1 MMIMPSPHKTPV
13 IDICNLSLEF
23 PSPRGAVK
31 ALKDVSLH
39 INPGE
44 IVGLVG
50 ESGSGK
56 SVIAMSAM
64 RLLPQGQFRQTG
76 GTVRVLGSD
85 IMAMSEAELERR
97 RGRDIAM
104 VFQEPMNAL
113 NPTIRIGRQITAI
126 LRRHQGIDHQTA
138 IARALSLLESM
149 QVDDAL
155 RVMDSYPHMLSGGMR
170 QRVLLAMAFS
180 CEPSVLVADEPTTAL
195 DVLTQAEILRLIW
208 RKARDLGAAVL
219 FITHDMAIVHQLC
232 DRVYVLYAGEIAESG
247 RTADVLRCPAHPYT
261 RALLAAM
268 PGSKQPKSAL
278 DAIDGTVPSLIDPPR
293 GCRFQSRCKVA
304 DDQCGRKPA
313 MEAVVAGAPEH
324 EVACW
329 RNSERRAKA

>member
-1 MMIMPSPHKTPV
+1 MPPLHKTPV

-23 PSPRGAVK
+23 PSPRGDVK

-64 RLLPQGQFRQTG
+64 RLLPQGRFRQTS

-126 LRRHQGIDHQTA
+126 LRRHQEIDHQTA
-138 IARALSLLESM
+138 VARAVLLLESM

-208 RKARDLGAAVL
+208 RKARDLGTAVL

-268 PGSKQPKSAL
+268 PGAKQPKSAL
-278 DAIDGTVPSLIDPPR
+278 DAIDGTVPSLIDPPL
-293 GCRFQSRCKVA
+293 GCRFQSRCKLA

-313 MEAVVAGAPEH
+313 MEAVAEGAPEH

-329 RNSERRAKA
+329 RNSERRATA